1 MAETVQILGLKELQA
16 RLEALPAELA
26 GGNKSP
32 LLVTL
37 RRMASK
43 IAKDA
48 QSRVPV
54 DTGTLRDN
62 IIASRV
68 PKKRRAAGEEA
79 VEVTVRYKA
88 KGYKDNARN
97 RKLGRVG
104 GDYKNYGPLFY
115 AKFLEFGTSKMQA
128 RPFLTSAF
136 EANKG
141 GQPAQFTNEL
151 SRAID
156 EAVKKLAKRQGGA

>member
-1 MAETVQILGLKELQA
+1 MAVTVKIDGLAEVMA
-16 RLEALPAELA
+16 RMSALPQEIA

-37 RRMASK
+37 RRMGSR

-62 IIASRV
+62 IITSRL
-68 PKKRRAAGEEA
+68 PKKRRAAGEEG

-97 RKLGRVG
+97 RRLGRVG

-128 RPFLTSAF
+128 RPFMTAAF

-141 GQPAQFTNEL
+141 ALPEIFKTEM
-151 SRAID
+151 SRAIE
-156 EAVKKLAKRQGGA
+156 EAVQKLARKAAR

>member
-1 MAETVQILGLKELQA
+1 MAETVQITGLKELMA
-16 RLEALPAELA
+16 SLEALPKEIA

-43 IAKDA
+43 VAKDA
-48 QSRVPV
+48 QARVPV
-54 DTGTLRDN
+54 DTGTLKDN

-68 PKKRRAAGEEA
+68 PKKRRANGEEA

-88 KGYKDNARN
+88 KGYKDTARN

-104 GDYKNYGPLFY
+104 GTYQNYGPLFY
-115 AKFLEFGTSKMQA
+115 AKFLEFGTSKMRA
-128 RPFLTSAF
+128 RPFLTAAF

-141 GQPAQFTNEL
+141 SMPDQFASEL
-151 SRAID
+151 RRAID
-156 EAVKKLAKRQGGA
+156 EAVIRLAKKQAKL